1 MIMNGERIAANVREH
16 VTDATRDHQHSKFK
30 EVATVKKE
38 KKKKKKKK
46 KTLLHTLFQS
56 LSFEKKVDNR

>member
-38 KKKKKKKK
+38 KK
-46 KTLLHTLFQS
+46 
-56 LSFEKKVDNR
+56 EKKEEENIVTYTVPVFVLREESG

>member
-38 KKKKKKKK
+38 KK
-46 KTLLHTLFQS
+46 
-56 LSFEKKVDNR
+56 EKKEEENNVTYTVPVFVLREESG

>member
-1 MIMNGERIAANVREH
+1 

-38 KKKKKKKK
+38 KK
-46 KTLLHTLFQS
+46 
-56 LSFEKKVDNR
+56 EKKEEENIVTYTVPVFVLREESG